1 MNEKTK
7 QALAIVAAVVAVG
20 VAAFMGVQA
29 LGTPGGDGTQVVG
42 ELPMGEGGGRDSER
56 GEQTGTGAPQADPI
70 SGMPAEAA
78 AGN

>member
-7 QALAIVAAVVAVG
+7 QALAIVAAIVAVG

-29 LGTPGGDGTQVVG
+29 LGTPGGDGTVVVG
-42 ELPMGEGGGRDSER
+42 ELPMGEGGGRDAEAGAS
-56 GEQTGTGAPQADPI
+56 GAPAADPV
-70 SGMPAEAA
+70 SGMPADKA